1 MNDVSKPKK
10 TRLIKGVLLKCVDG
24 AWRDGEGCVPSGAL
38 IAVGLT
44 HGLQCWKDQ
53 DLLDE
58 ISEEDGPLPDV
69 DELNALV
76 PKAEWGLGLNDKP
89 RPPWQFN
96 WVVYLF
102 NPETADAYT
111 YLNSTRGA
119 QIAYE
124 RLETKFAMMRRL
136 RGNVVPIVR
145 LDNRPMKTS
154 YGPKLRPEFTVLEW
168 RDIGGGSRLPPPPDK
183 PQLPS
188 PTGKDPTGA
197 AAKPPA
203 EKQTT
208 PIGKSVKPV
217 TAQEQLDDEIPF

>member
-154 YGPKLRPEFTVLEW
+154 VRTESFGPSSRSSNGGTSGADRNFRLRPT
-168 RDIGGGSRLPPPPDK
+168 SRSFRLRP
-183 PQLPS
+183 
-188 PTGKDPTGA
+188 
-197 AAKPPA
+197 AKIRLAQPRSRRR
-203 EKQTT
+203 
-208 PIGKSVKPV
+208 KSRRRRS
-217 TAQEQLDDEIPF
+217 ASR